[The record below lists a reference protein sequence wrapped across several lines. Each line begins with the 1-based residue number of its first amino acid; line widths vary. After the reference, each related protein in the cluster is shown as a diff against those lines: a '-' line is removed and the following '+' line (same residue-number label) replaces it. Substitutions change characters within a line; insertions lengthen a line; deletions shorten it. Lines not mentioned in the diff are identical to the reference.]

1 MEIKHKLMAGYLL
14 AAILIT
20 MSGLLGLY
28 GTEKIVTLLQGKD
41 EHLRSIVVSASKLT
55 IDVKDAEADIMMY
68 LLLRNKVFKEKY
80 FQHLSDLGDG
90 LASLD
95 EAVQAPNGKKI
106 LAVIKSDTARV
117 APAGQAL
124 LEAFDRDMKT
134 NGLYVP
140 SDQVALTEEFL
151 ALTSNIR
158 RQGMRLADLE
168 TDFLNK
174 QEPITA
180 SLELASY
187 SKRLQGHLFAYLLL
201 QNKVDR
207 QKVFDRY
214 QSMKQLTSVLDE
226 RMTDPAA
233 GRILNDIRTD
243 TEQIMPVVN
252 ELLKASESAAVG
264 KGRPT
269 IENQDVL
276 ISKICA
282 LTDGVRD
289 NAMELARLNVALEI
303 EPKKLALERARLIQ
317 FIILIVTVIP
327 VTLAFILGYAANR
340 KAKELDESRSNLAD
354 LNNALEQRSKEL
366 AISNERLRGEIIE
379 HKKAEEEKSS
389 LIVELQD
396 ALAQVKK
403 LSGFIPI
410 CASCKKIRDDKG
422 YWNQVEKYISDHS
435 EALFSHSICP
445 DCMRLLYP
453 EIADEVLGDL
463 KMDEKE

>member
-1 MEIKHKLMAGYLL
+1 MEIKRKLVAGYLV
-14 AAILIT
+14 AALLIT
-20 MSGLLGLY
+20 ISGLCGLY

-41 EHLRSIVVSASKLT
+41 AHLRSIVVSSSKLT
-55 IDVKDAEADIMMY
+55 IDAKDAEADIMMY
-68 LLLRNKVFKEKY
+68 LLLGNKVFKEKY
-80 FQHLSDLGDG
+80 FQHLSDLGDV

-95 EAVQAPNGKKI
+95 EAVQVPQGKKI
-106 LAVIKSDTARV
+106 LALIKSDIVRV

-124 LEAFDRDMKT
+124 LNAFDTDVMT
-134 NGLYVP
+134 NGSYVP
-140 SDQVALTEEFL
+140 SDHVALTAEFL

-158 RQGMRLADLE
+158 RQGLRLAELE
-168 TDFLNK
+168 TDSLNK

-187 SKRLQGHLFAYLLL
+187 AKRLQGHLLAHLLL
-201 QNKVDR
+201 QNKEDR

-214 QSMKQLTSVLDE
+214 QSMKQLISVLDE
-226 RMTDPAA
+226 RMTGPAA
-233 GRILNDIRTD
+233 GKILDDIRTD

-252 ELLKASESAAVG
+252 ELLKASESDAVG

-269 IENQDVL
+269 IENQDALMNKV
-276 ISKICA
+276 SV

-289 NAMELARLNVALEI
+289 NAMALARLNVALEI
-303 EPKKLALERARLIQ
+303 EPKKLALESARLIQ
-317 FIILIVTVIP
+317 IIILIVTVIP
-327 VTLAFILGYAANR
+327 VIMAFILGYAANR
-340 KAKELDESRSNLAD
+340 KANELVESQTNLTD
-354 LNNALEQRSKEL
+354 LNSQL
-366 AISNERLRGEIIE
+366 AVANERLKGEILE
-379 HKKAEEEKSS
+379 HKKAEEEKSD

-422 YWNQVEKYISDHS
+422 YWNQVEQYISDHS

-445 DCMRLLYP
+445 DCMRSLYP
-453 EIADEVLGDL
+453 EIADDVLGRL
-463 KMDEKE
+463 NKDEKK